1 VTTTAT
7 TAPNRSD
14 CLAIPTA
21 RPGFDAPTARDTMAI
36 VPTPMA
42 LATTMTMKKSWVTN
56 PMAAWMSG
64 PMKPAT

>member
-1 VTTTAT
+1 VITTAT
-7 TAPNRSD
+7 TAPNSRD
-14 CLAIPTA
+14 CLAISTA
-21 RPGFDAPTARDTMAI
+21 RPGFDAPTARDTMAM

-42 LATTMTMKKSWVTN
+42 LAAMMTMKKSWVTN